1 MNKAKVKITTK
12 QILDDAG
19 NEDKIE
25 LVTEATKEFNGEC
38 FIIDYDES
46 KITESEG
53 NKTRLRIYKDKLIM
67 IKMGNLSTKMEFEKN
82 KSSENMYST
91 PYGNFDISYNTIVY
105 DYSLDERGNGS
116 VYIEYKIIFG
126 GTEESLNKILID
138 IN

>member
-1 MNKAKVKITTK
+1 MNKAKVRITTK
-12 QILDDAG
+12 QILDEAG

-82 KSSENMYST
+82 KSFENMYST
-91 PYGNFDISYNTIVY
+91 PYGSFDISYNTIVY
-105 DYSLDERGNGS
+105 DYSLDEHGNGY

-126 GTEESLNKILID
+126 GTEESLNKIKID

>member
-1 MNKAKVKITTK
+1 MNKTKVKITTT
-12 QILDDAG
+12 QIVDEAG

-25 LVTEATKEFNGEC
+25 LLTEASKKFNGES

-53 NKTRLRIYKDKLIM
+53 NKTRLKIYKDKLIM
-67 IKMGNLSTKMEFEKN
+67 IKMGNFSTKMEFEEN
-82 KSSENMYST
+82 KSSDNMYST
-91 PYGNFDISYNTIVY
+91 PYGSFDISFKTIVY
-105 DYSLDERGNGS
+105 DYSLDECGNGS

-126 GTEESLNKILID
+126 GAEESLNKITID